1 MPLRYLVTGC
11 AGFIAARTV
20 EHLLKEGHE
29 VVGLDNLNDAYGQ
42 ALKCWR
48 LERLLGHAGFTF
60 HPIDV
65 SDPQQLSPLSY
76 SSNLKEQYAS
86 FTAVLHLAAR
96 SGVRSSVAEPLAY
109 LATNVVGTQNMLNFC
124 RDRQIGKFVLAS
136 SSSVYGSA
144 SPIPYREEA
153 DISQPASPYAA
164 SKVAAEALSHAAHV
178 VHGLDVSVLRF
189 FTVYG
194 PAGRPDMS
202 VYRFMRAI
210 DSGQPLAVYGDGSQ
224 SRDFTYVD
232 DIVKGVLAALR
243 PVGYRTFNLG
253 GDAPCTVSEL
263 IQQLEK
269 VIGKPAQV
277 IHEAPH
283 PADVPATWAS
293 IDRARRELDWA
304 PKVSLGEGLRRTFAW
319 YQHERDWAKNI
330 ES

>member
-20 EHLLKEGHE
+20 ERLLDEGHE
-29 VVGLDNLNDAYGQ
+29 VVGLDNLNDAYSPL
-42 ALKCWR
+42 LKRWR
-48 LERLLGHAGFTF
+48 LDRLRAQPNFQFHA
-60 HPIDV
+60 IDL
-65 SDPQQLSPLSY
+65 SDVGQLAEFGGTHRPSEP
-76 SSNLKEQYAS
+76 YA
-86 FTAVLHLAAR
+86 AVLHLAAR
-96 SGVRSSVAEPLAY
+96 SGVRASVANPQAY
-109 LATNVVGTQNMLNFC
+109 LATNVVGTQNMLDFC
-124 RDRQIGKFVLAS
+124 RDQRVGKLVLAS

-144 SPIPYREEA
+144 SRIPYREEA
-153 DISQPASPYAA
+153 DISLPASPYAA
-164 SKVAAEALSHAAHV
+164 SKVGAEVLSHAAHV

-210 DSGQPLAVYGDGSQ
+210 DSGQPLTVYGDGSQ
-224 SRDFTYVD
+224 SRDFTFVD
-232 DIVKGVLAALR
+232 DIASGVLAALR

-253 GDAPCTVSEL
+253 GDAPSSVREL

-269 VIGKPAQV
+269 ILGKPAQV

-283 PADVPATWAS
+283 PADVPATWAC

-304 PKVSLGEGLRRTFAW
+304 PKVTIDEGLQQTFAW
-319 YQHERDWAKNI
+319 YQQERDWAKAI
-330 ES
+330 EN